1 MSRHALFSSLL
12 GLPGQPG
19 NGATGPGR
27 DQPASPTTSAPLAL
41 PGAVTQARGV
51 LLAGAPEATLPRP
64 HAEPG
69 CSACE
74 ACTTICPTDAL
85 SWMPFPTST
94 ALVADPSACI
104 SCGECA
110 RVCPEEILSL
120 GCPLAA
126 PGLPGRGNDP
136 VVLAKVPRA
145 RCTRCR
151 RVLTANERGACTA
164 CSSRRAMLDDV
175 WAQDAR
181 RGPAD

>member
-1 MSRHALFSSLL
+1 MSRRVLFSSLL
-12 GLPGQPG
+12 GLPDQPETDE
-19 NGATGPGR
+19 AGPGQ
-27 DQPASPTTSAPLAL
+27 DQPASPTITGPLVL

-69 CSACE
+69 CTACE

-85 SWMPFPTST
+85 TWMPFPNST

-104 SCGECA
+104 NCGECA

-120 GCPLAA
+120 GCPLGV

-136 VVLAKVPRA
+136 VVLAKVTHA
-145 RCTRCR
+145 RCGRCR
-151 RVLTANERGACTA
+151 RVLTASERDMCTA
-164 CSSRRAMLDDV
+164 CSSRRVMLDEV
-175 WAQDAR
+175 WAQDVR
-181 RGPAD
+181 HGPAD